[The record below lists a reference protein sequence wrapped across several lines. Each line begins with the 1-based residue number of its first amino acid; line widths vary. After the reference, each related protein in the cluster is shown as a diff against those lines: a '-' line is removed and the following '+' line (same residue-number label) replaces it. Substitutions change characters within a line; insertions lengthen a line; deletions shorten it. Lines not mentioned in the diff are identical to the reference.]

1 MYQERTYRRW
11 VEPEDLVLTEV
22 SIGESD
28 LMILASKDVAAP
40 AGLALSHARALLEEY
55 IRRDPDFASA
65 LAPYDLRGDAPG
77 MARRM
82 AAAGSR
88 FGVGPMA
95 AVAGAVAE
103 HVGDSLSR
111 ECDEVIVENGG
122 DIYIKGARNVTLSL
136 YAGEASPFTKK
147 VRFRVD
153 PKGGALGVCT
163 SSGMVGHSVSFGC
176 ADAVTVVCESALEAD
191 AAATA
196 LCNAV
201 KGVADVDAVIN
212 RAKSAGSIR
221 GIIVAIE
228 DRLGVW
234 GDVELV

>member
-11 VEPEDLVLTEV
+11 VEPEDLVRTEV

-28 LMILASKDVAAP
+28 LMILASKEVACA
-40 AGLALSHARALLEEY
+40 AGLALSRARALLEDY
-55 IRRDPDFASA
+55 ISCDPDFMSA
-65 LAPYDLRGDAPG
+65 LAPYDLRGDAPA

-82 AAAGSR
+82 AAAGSK

-103 HVGDSLSR
+103 HVGDALSR

-122 DIYIKGARNVTLSL
+122 DIYIKGSRQVTLSL
-136 YAGEASPFTKK
+136 YAGESSPFTKK
-147 VRFRVD
+147 VRFRVE

-176 ADAVTVVCESALEAD
+176 ADAVTVICDSALEAD

-196 LCNAV
+196 LCNSV
-201 KGVADVDAVIN
+201 KGVADVDAAIR
-212 RAKSAGSIR
+212 RAKATGSIR
-221 GIIVAIE
+221 GMIVAIE

-234 GDVELV
+234 GEVEMI